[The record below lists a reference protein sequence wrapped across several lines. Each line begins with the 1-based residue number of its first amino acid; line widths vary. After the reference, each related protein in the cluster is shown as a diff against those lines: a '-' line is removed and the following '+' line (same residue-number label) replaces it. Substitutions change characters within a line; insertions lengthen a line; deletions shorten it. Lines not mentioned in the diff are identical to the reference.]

1 MANLECDEVLED
13 ELEEGHGPAYSWQ
26 DYHQRMQT
34 LRDLVAEAKEL
45 CGGSFEWV
53 PYFVSAETE
62 VPRWMTIH
70 LTSMLD
76 ISRGLES
83 GDDCRVRSALGLGLG
98 LGLGVRVGPGEAVMA
113 TLRGNIE
120 DVTTLVGTVRHIAAR
135 YPDQIQAAI
144 HAGATALQA
153 GILPSW
159 THFWNSD
166 LGFGLI

>member
-26 DYHQRMQT
+26 DYHQSMQT

-45 CGGSFEWV
+45 CGGSLEWV
-53 PYFVSAETE
+53 PYFVSLETE
-62 VPRWMTIH
+62 VPRWMRTH

-76 ISRGLES
+76 LSRSLES
-83 GDDCRVRSALGLGLG
+83 GDDYRVRSA

-113 TLRGNIE
+113 TLRDKIE
-120 DVTTLVGTVRHIAAR
+120 DVTTKVGTVRDIAVR